1 MEKLLSAEV
10 WGYRKQI
17 QFTWQRSDGNS
28 LLVTFLEFSAKLALF
43 KEMKECWVNRKWAF
57 FQTYCP
63 TQKMF
68 HQQNVNWIR
77 IQNIL
82 FHDSAFNNKIL
93 YEDSTLHN
101 TFYFMTLNF
110 INISFQDSTFHKK
123 NYFLTLF
130 FINISFQDSTFL
142 NKILFFTTK
151 YIFMKALH
159 RISYIMTAFSQ
170 KKILFHESTFHN
182 K

>member
-82 FHDSAFNNKIL
+82 FHDWI
-93 YEDSTLHN
+93 
-101 TFYFMTLNF
+101 
-110 INISFQDSTFHKK
+110 Q
-123 NYFLTLF
+123 
-130 FINISFQDSTFL
+130 
-142 NKILFFTTK
+142 ILFDLSVHRGENCKVWVAKVRARTHKCDVRSHLWVCVWNPFWKVCGMCVRAARFWACDVRPYFFT
-151 YIFMKALH
+151 LLEQNCH
-159 RISYIMTAFSQ
+159 
-170 KKILFHESTFHN
+170 KIVWKSILEHLIPF
-182 K
+182 